1 MTVTFCDIKTGPR
14 QQQRQQ
20 QVTGSPV
27 SLKAKINF
35 EEKNDE
41 LLRLVFLPRFE
52 SNKFWNSL
60 SRKKESLSDPFCGQ
74 QSRGS
79 G

>member
-41 LLRLVFLPRFE
+41 LLRLVFFASIRIE
-52 SNKFWNSL
+52 
-60 SRKKESLSDPFCGQ
+60 
-74 QSRGS
+74 
-79 G
+79 